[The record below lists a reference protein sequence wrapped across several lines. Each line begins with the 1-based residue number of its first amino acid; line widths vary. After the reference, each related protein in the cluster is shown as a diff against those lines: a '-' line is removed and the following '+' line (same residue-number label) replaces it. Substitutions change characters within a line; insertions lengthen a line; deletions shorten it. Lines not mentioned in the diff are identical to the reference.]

1 LRRAGSLEGA
11 VKINARHNDAQVY
24 RFTPV
29 RTHAQAES
37 ISTGR
42 LDRRLLSSETSF
54 FSELHHAISKMPN
67 GKAGGIGGSQAR
79 LADDAIR
86 NVTELQRVIDALLIE
101 L

>member
-1 LRRAGSLEGA
+1 

-29 RTHAQAES
+29 PTHAQAEAAA
-37 ISTGR
+37 TGV

-54 FSELHHAISKMPN
+54 FSELHHAIAKMPN
-67 GKAGGIGGSQAR
+67 GKAGGNRASLAA
-79 LADDAIR
+79 LADDTIR